1 MEKKI
6 FTFSIPIVILILSII
21 IYQSYYNISLSS
33 NNNNNN
39 KPFSDNKQKQLSNQD
54 INDIKQFFHKAS
66 ENHYQGNIEQAFL
79 YYDKIDKIFLNPST
93 PRKNEKQ
100 KKSLS
105 SLSISRIKYE
115 INMGRGSIKQEQGQF
130 KDAIKYFII
139 ASKHNVKE
147 DLALFSMITHL
158 ANKAKQFNLA
168 KTYHK
173 KWIEQDPNNIEAW
186 YFFAVHLEKYYNNK
200 RNNDALEKYLKAI
213 DLLKGKKISKFETIK
228 SLPAS
233 SSSSSSSNQFLI
245 WNAVYHSIGRLLR
258 KMKRG
263 NEAEDYYEQGYEYKL
278 WPHPLRRFISNNR
291 RPKYNSL
298 PHIPASN
305 TKFYPKKIVTMLEM
319 NYRKIKEE
327 LYQFVASG
335 INENNRNINNSNNN
349 KALLSFKLENEMLH
363 NNGKWNQLRIY
374 ENNMYNDDKKHI
386 CHIFKTTC
394 SIFDKIIRLNK
405 DKCRRRSGNDDACL
419 DLMIYFSKLSPGT
432 VITPHCGPSFRRLR
446 IHLGISIPEPKKCSI
461 NVANRLIYQWK
472 EGEAFVFDD
481 SFEHFVKHDGKKDR
495 IILVVDIVHPNEY
508 LK

>member
-335 INENNRNINNSNNN
+335 INENN
-349 KALLSFKLENEMLH
+349 
-363 NNGKWNQLRIY
+363 
-374 ENNMYNDDKKHI
+374 MYNDDKKHI